1 MSTPR
6 PRLVVRNH
14 APGRRALW
22 ILAAMLLVLVAM
34 GAAFEW
40 GRSRAGFDAAAARSE
55 HSDLKDQISTLEEQL
70 RATRLKVAMYETD
83 SAGETREKTE
93 LSKTIGEL
101 QAEVARL
108 TSDVAFYRG
117 VVEERTT
124 GNVLKIQQFH
134 VAAGPN
140 AREFVLRLVLGRP
153 LRSEDS
159 ISGKVNITI
168 EGTGADGMPASFDLA
183 QVGGVTGGEL
193 PFSMRYV
200 KTLEQ
205 TVQLPEGFAP
215 ARINVELTPSRKG
228 ENPVRETFVW
238 TVEN

>member
-1 MSTPR
+1 MSAPR

-22 ILAAMLLVLVAM
+22 ALGAMLVVLAAVA
-34 GAAFEW
+34 AAFEW
-40 GRSRAGFDAAAARSE
+40 GRSRAGFDAAAARDE
-55 HSDLKDQISTLEEQL
+55 RADLKDQIAALEEQL

-83 SAGETREKTE
+83 SAGQTREKTE

-134 VAAGPN
+134 VVAGENPG
-140 AREFVLRLVLGRP
+140 EYVLRLVLGRP

-159 ISGKVNITI
+159 ISGKARITV
-168 EGTGADGMPASFDLA
+168 EGTGADGMPASYDLA
-183 QVGGVTGGEL
+183 QIGGVTGGEL
-193 PFSMRYV
+193 LFSMRYLE
-200 KTLEQ
+200 TLEQ
-205 TVQLPEGFAP
+205 TVKLPEGFAP
-215 ARINVELTPSRKG
+215 SRSTVELTPSRKG
-228 ENPVRETFVW
+228 ANPVRETFVW

>member
-1 MSTPR
+1 MSAPR

-14 APGRRALW
+14 APGRRAMW
-22 ILAAMLLVLVAM
+22 IIVVTVLVLGAF

-40 GRSRAGFDAAAARSE
+40 GRSRAGFDDAAARSE
-55 HSDLKDQISTLEEQL
+55 RADLKDKIASLEEQL

-83 SAGETREKTE
+83 TAGQTHEKTE

-124 GNVLKIQQFH
+124 GDVLKIQQFQ
-134 VAAGPN
+134 VMPGKTG
-140 AREFVLRLVLGRP
+140 REFVLRLVIGRP

-159 ISGKVNITI
+159 ISGKARMTI
-168 EGTGADGMPASFDLA
+168 EGTDADGKQASLDL
-183 QVGGVTGGEL
+183 QKIGGVTDGEL
-193 PFSMRYV
+193 AFSMRYV
-200 KTLEQ
+200 TTLEQ
-205 TVQLPEGFAP
+205 TVELPEGFAP
-215 ARINVELTPSRKG
+215 ARTNVELTPSRKG
-228 ENPVRETFVW
+228 ANPVRETFVW
-238 TVEN
+238 NVEN